1 MIKLMSKRCIFCH
14 PRHWWQS
21 RFRILNQKKEAFK
34 AGVWQIYHTYMMI
47 FFISSSLAQ
56 MLCFNIL
63 DTEYEAVPEAQPMIG
78 LDHKCYLSLL
88 FSITN
93 WHWIHTCKDLN
104 MFEISKSLLRGCLP
118 VVGGL
123 DKETPCRADTH
134 PLRKEPEWIIWQ
146 NLFVFCSSISF
157 AIGKT
162 CLASPR
168 DAKPLFWTRVR
179 MSSSPCLD
187 FVQMIIAVL
196 C

>member
-1 MIKLMSKRCIFCH
+1 
-14 PRHWWQS
+14 
-21 RFRILNQKKEAFK
+21 
-34 AGVWQIYHTYMMI
+34 MI

-78 LDHKCYLSLL
+78 LDHKCFLSLL

-123 DKETPCRADTH
+123 DKEAPCGADTH
-134 PLRKEPEWIIWQ
+134 PLSKEPEWIIWKKSFCL
-146 NLFVFCSSISF
+146 LFFYFICNWQDLLGEPTWCKTIVLDQSSDVVV
-157 AIGKT
+157 T
-162 CLASPR
+162 
-168 DAKPLFWTRVR
+168 LFGIRADDY
-179 MSSSPCLD
+179 CN
-187 FVQMIIAVL
+187 